1 MTRPIVREI
10 KWRWQQLMD
19 ERDRVWLNGHQS
31 CYFNRLMDLG
41 DPVEDKDAA
50 TKKYVDVA
58 VATGGSG
65 IVGVPGNIPIIA
77 PSGAGLVDGGFDS
90 AAFDPAGEAAAEVG
104 AHELAFDHTLLHDSS
119 IIDGD
124 TVDVSGKADG
134 EVLTWV
140 ALDGKWEPAPGGGGG
155 EANTASNGGTG
166 IGLYWQKVGVD
177 LQFKNIRGET
187 GTGIT
192 AVDDAVNHDVV
203 ITPRYKVVGPI
214 TLHHDDA
221 SPLSL
226 VVPTPARS
234 RIVTVSWFPTE
245 DFDGAPSII
254 DIGEDGD
261 HSAFMAD
268 AIVTKTIGAGPVVTA
283 DIGVAYEG
291 AINIRVWITP
301 GAGCTT
307 GEGKIFVEYVDMSG

>member
-1 MTRPIVREI
+1 M
-10 KWRWQQLMD
+10 
-19 ERDRVWLNGHQS
+19 G
-31 CYFNRLMDLG
+31 G
-41 DPVEDKDAA
+41 GAEDSGL
-50 TKKYVDVA
+50 DVTDFEPTITG
-58 VATGGSG
+58 VATNFTRIAAGGSG
-65 IVGVPGNIPIIA
+65 AEDSGVGA
-77 PSGAGLVDGGFDS
+77 ADFDAAG
-90 AAFDPAGEAAAEVG
+90 AAAGAVG
-104 AHELAFDHTLLHDSS
+104 THEATYDHTLLHDSS
-119 IIDGD
+119 IMDGD

-140 ALDGKWEPAPGGGGG
+140 ALDGKWEPAPGGGGGGG

-192 AVDDAVNHDVV
+192 AVDDAVSHDVV
-203 ITPRYKVVGPI
+203 ITPRYKVIGPI

-221 SPLSL
+221 SPLDL

-245 DFDGAPSII
+245 DFDGAPSTI

-291 AINIRVWITP
+291 AMNIRAWITP
-301 GAGCTT
+301 GAGCTK